1 MPIPQWRESCDRECI
16 LTVVV
21 TKVVAVEL
29 AAETTQEQALESLED
44 LVQ

>member
-1 MPIPQWRESCDRECI
+1 MPIPQWKESCDGEFI

-29 AAETTQEQALESLED
+29 AAETTHEQALESLED